1 MYSILHGDVEEKRE
15 KRLVVDGPAIEAT
28 FVELG
33 WRLTD
38 HSRILHSRNSS
49 SATWERENGGDGQP
63 GEQNVKFISQK
74 LSCSRKRGSQLT
86 YDGVILFVKF
96 LCVQI

>member
-1 MYSILHGDVEEKRE
+1 MYSILHGDVEEERE

-38 HSRILHSRNSS
+38 HD
-49 SATWERENGGDGQP
+49 TQP
-63 GEQNVKFISQK
+63 D
-74 LSCSRKRGSQLT
+74 T
-86 YDGVILFVKF
+86 P
-96 LCVQI
+96 